1 MIINDLVKNC
11 FSVFIQKT
19 RNKFSKDI
27 INIIN
32 IITTIVKSTNHTK
45 IKQQNRHNK
54 FKNCCIPIKN

>member
-1 MIINDLVKNC
+1 MIINDLVKNY

-19 RNKFSKDI
+19 RNKFSKD
-27 INIIN
+27 IIN

-54 FKNCCIPIKN
+54 FKNCCTPIKN